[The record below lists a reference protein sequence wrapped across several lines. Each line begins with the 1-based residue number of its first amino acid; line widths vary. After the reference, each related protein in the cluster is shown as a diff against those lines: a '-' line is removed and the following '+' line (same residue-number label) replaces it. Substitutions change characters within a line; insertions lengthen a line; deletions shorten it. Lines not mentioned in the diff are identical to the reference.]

1 MRAEPRLF
9 VPDPLAAGGSV
20 VPRADQ
26 RAYLER
32 VMRLRAG
39 DAVRLFNGRD
49 GEWRALLEPS
59 GSALRLAVTAC
70 VRAQRDEPGPCLA
83 FAPIRRSRLE
93 WLIEKA
99 VELGAARLQPV
110 ETARSQAGLGPIRR
124 LEAIVAEAAEQCGRL
139 TVPPIAGPVR
149 LARLAEAI
157 APPVIVLDP
166 DATMPVA
173 SVLAGQTTPCL
184 VIGPEGGLD
193 AAERALL
200 EAIPGVR
207 LACLPGN
214 VLRAETA
221 ALAALAVW
229 GAVGRA
235 G

>member
-1 MRAEPRLF
+1 MRAEPRLL
-9 VPDPLAAGGSV
+9 VPDPLTTGGSV
-20 VPRADQ
+20 VPRDDQ

-49 GEWRALLEPS
+49 GEWRAVLQPS
-59 GSALRLAVTAC
+59 RTGLRLAVTEC
-70 VRAQRDEPGPCLA
+70 LRAQREEPGPCLA

-93 WLIEKA
+93 WLVEKA
-99 VELGAARLQPV
+99 VELGVARLQPV

-157 APPVIVLDP
+157 APPLVVLDP
-166 DATMPVA
+166 DADRPLATL
-173 SVLAGQTTPCL
+173 LAGRTTPCL

-193 AAERALL
+193 ADERASL
-200 EAIPGVR
+200 AATPGVT

-229 GAVGRA
+229 GAVGRV